1 MRPWRAGQK
10 SIVLILARELA
21 SKLST
26 AAFVTDERGE
36 LVYYNEAAEEPRRDA
51 RRDGGAAR
59 RDWRALF
66 SAERLDGTP
75 MPVDEMPGMIAL
87 GGRPAHDEL
96 CVTTEDGARRRLL
109 VTALPLRARRRA
121 RRRAD
126 RLLAATGGLKRCR
139 RPSGA
144 VEAPG
149 LARAGNGPA
158 GTPPASR

>member
-1 MRPWRAGQK
+1 MTPHYDAPVERPGQK

-26 AAFVTDERGE
+26 AAFVTDERGG
-36 LVYYNEAAEEPRRDA
+36 LVYYNEAAEEL
-51 RRDGGAAR
+51 GATLAETAALPA

-96 CVTTEDGARRRLL
+96 CVRPRTG
-109 VTALPLRARRRA
+109 
-121 RRRAD
+121 
-126 RLLAATGGLKRCR
+126 LAAGSSSPRCR
-139 RPSGA
+139 SSR
-144 VEAPG
+144 
-149 LARAGNGPA
+149 
-158 GTPPASR
+158 TPTSSSAC

>member
-1 MRPWRAGQK
+1 MTPDYDAPVERPGQK

-36 LVYYNEAAEEPRRDA
+36 LVYYNEAAEELL
-51 RRDGGAAR
+51 GATLAETAALPA

-109 VTALPLRARRRA
+109 VTALPLFAHADELVGVLIVFWPRRA
-121 RRRAD
+121 
-126 RLLAATGGLKRCR
+126 G
-139 RPSGA
+139 
-144 VEAPG
+144 
-149 LARAGNGPA
+149 
-158 GTPPASR
+158 

>member
-1 MRPWRAGQK
+1 VAERPGQK

-26 AAFVTDERGE
+26 AAFVTDERGA
-36 LVYYNEAAEEPRRDA
+36 LVYYNEAAEELLGRTLA
-51 RRDGGAAR
+51 ETAALPA

-96 CVTTEDGARRRLL
+96 CVTAGDGARRRLL
-109 VTALPLRARRRA
+109 VTALPLFAHADEVVGVLIVFWAQRA
-121 RRRAD
+121 
-126 RLLAATGGLKRCR
+126 
-139 RPSGA
+139 S
-144 VEAPG
+144 
-149 LARAGNGPA
+149 
-158 GTPPASR
+158 